1 MIISETI
8 QAMPVKFS
16 VTIVRLKAYMTIA
29 SPVTVIF
36 TKSHKCVSNLT
47 NCAFKLY
54 MTVDLCIAYYIYAHA
69 HFDDLELDLD
79 FEKRLKGVSLLVCP
93 RCLAAPSV
101 TPEGVSR
108 YRARIELSVMDV
120 TPTSAL
126 MEWDFTGLDPR
137 YVQLFELK
145 VKSRSNFTLLTE
157 SLKPNLN
164 VMDLS
169 LQPGLYD
176 ERVYYT

>member
-1 MIISETI
+1 MLI
-8 QAMPVKFS
+8 
-16 VTIVRLKAYMTIA
+16 LMTL
-29 SPVTVIF
+29 
-36 TKSHKCVSNLT
+36 NLT
-47 NCAFKLY
+47 LTLKN
-54 MTVDLCIAYYIYAHA
+54 
-69 HFDDLELDLD
+69 
-79 FEKRLKGVSLLVCP
+79 KRLKGVSLLVCP
-93 RCLAAPSV
+93 RCPAAPSV
-101 TPEGVSR
+101 TPEAVSR

-176 ERVYYT
+176 ERVYIRNSGFSFFVGWSF